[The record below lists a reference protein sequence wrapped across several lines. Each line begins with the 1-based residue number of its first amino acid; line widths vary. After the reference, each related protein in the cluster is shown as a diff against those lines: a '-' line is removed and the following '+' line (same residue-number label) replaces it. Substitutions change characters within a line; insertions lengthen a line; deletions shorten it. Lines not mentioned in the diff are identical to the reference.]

1 MCHLDFAKS
10 PVHFVLLVPLF
21 FFLMCC
27 TVSLLEVVLKK
38 SKWHI
43 CEIGSLQ
50 TGAAVPFGRG
60 TDAGEK
66 KQKKKPL

>member
-1 MCHLDFAKS
+1 
-10 PVHFVLLVPLF
+10 
-21 FFLMCC
+21 MCC
-27 TVSLLEVVLKK
+27 TESLLEVVLKK

-43 CEIGSLQ
+43 CETGSLQ

-66 KQKKKPL
+66 KQKTSHYEPFKKGIEPLGEL